1 MSFINTPFPRAVLRK
16 RFRETRHEMSYSSH
30 DASSFQSTWSEAP
43 VNVGSEFHMAPVLNA
58 VPFQTQRSYSGMP
71 GSERSAVPANYK
83 VPSQLPSMGGPSN
96 LSLQQKLQMAEQRH
110 YNHMNSVGR
119 KRPLQVESTYDTNGI
134 LLPERGSVVH
144 HNIGTIDSTPTMT
157 YGPGY
162 TGESTSAYVSPYGDA
177 AGTAGG
183 NAGNPSG
190 YDYGA
195 GSAGY
200 VNPYGQPGVAGGT
213 GAGAAGAGGYAGGAR
228 GGSDY
233 TAGGGYGGNSGG
245 GYGGASGQPASYAGG
260 GGGYGGG
267 SYDQPARSNGGGYS
281 APYNYGGGGGSGG
294 GGGGGGSG
302 GGGGGGGAS
311 SALDARLANLENQM
325 QSLQG
330 SVSQAGGA
338 STGCTACYGPR

>member
-1 MSFINTPFPRAVLRK
+1 
-16 RFRETRHEMSYSSH
+16 MSYSSH
-30 DASSFQSTWSEAP
+30 DATSFQSTWSEAP
-43 VNVGSEFHMAPVLNA
+43 VKVGSEFRMAPVLNA

-83 VPSQLPSMGGPSN
+83 VPPQLPSMGGPSN

-144 HNIGTIDSTPTMT
+144 HNIGTIDYTPTMT

-162 TGESTSAYVSPYGDA
+162 TGEGTSSYVSPYGDA
-177 AGTAGG
+177 AGTAG
-183 NAGNPSG
+183 NPNG

-195 GSAGY
+195 GY
-200 VNPYGQPGVAGGT
+200 VSPYGQPAVAGGT
-213 GAGAAGAGGYAGGAR
+213 GAAGAGGSYAGEAR
-228 GGSDY
+228 GGSN
-233 TAGGGYGGNSGG
+233 TAGGYGVGSGG
-245 GYGGASGQPASYAGG
+245 GYGGASGQPASYAGSSG
-260 GGGYGGG
+260 SYGGG
-267 SYDQPARSNGGGYS
+267 SYDQPARTNGGGYS
-281 APYNYGGGGGSGG
+281 APYNYGGAGSGG
-294 GGGGGGSG
+294 GGS
-302 GGGGGGGAS
+302 AS

-330 SVSQAGGA
+330 SVSTGGA